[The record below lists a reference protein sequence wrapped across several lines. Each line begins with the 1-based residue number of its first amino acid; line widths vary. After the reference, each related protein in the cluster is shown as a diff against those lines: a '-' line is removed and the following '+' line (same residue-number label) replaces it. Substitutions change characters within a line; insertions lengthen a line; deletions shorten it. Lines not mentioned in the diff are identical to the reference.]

1 MYPAYFSQEQ
11 LEREVA
17 EYYEFMFGR
26 TFEESYLGYDLSE

>member
-11 LEREVA
+11 LEWEVA

-26 TFEESYLGYDLSE
+26 TFDAGYLGYDLSK